1 MHSLIEAKDF
11 ESIKRFKQL
20 YSRYQRNRDLIN
32 VGAYVAGSDPL
43 LDQAVAL
50 HSQMESFLQ
59 QNMQEKVDL
68 SRSVRELHALFP
80 PSGGP
85 IPQ

>member
-32 VGAYVAGSDPL
+32 VGAYVGGSDPL

-68 SRSVRELHALFP
+68 PQVHELQLFP
-80 PSGGP
+80 RHRAA